1 MYLLLTLDI
10 FHAFYSVSIVDFEQ
24 INVSWDNL
32 DLSSGYDDVV
42 FFNFLWHIINTV
54 YFNVVTRYETILYGT
69 IKVVYETIYY

>member
-10 FHAFYSVSIVDFEQ
+10 FHTFYSVSIVDFEQ

-32 DLSSGYDDVV
+32 DLSSGYDVV

-54 YFNVVTRYETILYGT
+54 YFNVVTRYETILYET